1 MENSKEFTASLKS
14 FCKINL
20 FLKVIS
26 KRKDGFHNI
35 FSYLIPISLYDEII
49 FEEIER
55 GKFEVETFKADIKK
69 EENLV
74 FRAGMALKEYA
85 KNKRGVK
92 IKIIKNVPLGSGLG
106 GGSSN
111 CAIALNFL
119 NKYWD
124 CNLKKAYLIKI
135 ASKLGSDVPF
145 FIDGMPAFVSGKGD
159 KILKS
164 KVKLKIPEK
173 IVLFIPPFSIP
184 TKKVYNVYDLMKKC
198 KKRFKKS
205 EFLSNLSFDLLE
217 NDLQEAAF
225 EVEPKLKEM
234 YKKIRETKPDFLIL
248 SGSGSAFWGFYKD
261 KKREEEA
268 KRLLTNF
275 LKFYIV
281 SFTNFLPLQGGIF
294 YGYHASSGL
303 PQRKR

>member
-1 MENSKEFTASLKS
+1 MENLKEFTVYLKS
-14 FCKINL
+14 FCKVNL

-35 FSYLIPISLYDEII
+35 FSYLMPVSLYDEII
-49 FEEIER
+49 FEEIDK
-55 GKFEVETFKADIKK
+55 GKFEVETINADIKK

-74 FRAGMALKEYA
+74 YKAGMVLKGYA
-85 KNKRGVK
+85 KNDKGIR

-111 CAIALNFL
+111 CALALNFL
-119 NKYWD
+119 NKYWE
-124 CNLKKAYLIKI
+124 CNLKKADLIKI

-145 FIDGMPAFVSGKGD
+145 FIEGVPAFVSGKGE
-159 KILKS
+159 KILK
-164 KVKLKIPEK
+164 KDINLKLPEE

-184 TKKVYNVYDLMKKC
+184 TKEVYKKYDFIKKNSP
-198 KKRFKKS
+198 KFKKD
-205 EFLSNLSFDLLE
+205 EFLKTLSFRSLK
-217 NDLQEAAF
+217 NDLQVAAF
-225 EVEPKLKEM
+225 EVQPLLKEI
-234 YKKIRETKPDFLIL
+234 YAKINETKPSFLIL

-281 SFTNFLPLQGGIF
+281 SFTKFLPLQGGIF
-294 YGYHASSGL
+294 YGYHSSTGL
-303 PQRKR
+303 PQRK